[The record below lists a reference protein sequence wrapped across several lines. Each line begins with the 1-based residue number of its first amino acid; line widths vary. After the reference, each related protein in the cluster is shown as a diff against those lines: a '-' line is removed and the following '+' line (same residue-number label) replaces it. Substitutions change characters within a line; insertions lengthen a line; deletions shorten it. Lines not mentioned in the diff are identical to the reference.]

1 METPLWSGAGPGVAC
16 MCLGVVASRVP
27 RVGST
32 TLGPS
37 QQSRGPGF
45 PTISK
50 IQAPKQHP
58 EKLLVLSVSSPVG
71 QALRMLPRPFLG
83 QEKAVQQLKNFPDAF
98 YLFCFI
104 FEQPNAGGLGL
115 TVQSWQ
121 EQHILLRESCFSATS
136 IYCHSAVLRG
146 NLPQKPHLVPQGGP

>member
-1 METPLWSGAGPGVAC
+1 
-16 MCLGVVASRVP
+16 
-27 RVGST
+27 
-32 TLGPS
+32 
-37 QQSRGPGF
+37 
-45 PTISK
+45 
-50 IQAPKQHP
+50 
-58 EKLLVLSVSSPVG
+58 
-71 QALRMLPRPFLG
+71 MLPRPFLG

-121 EQHILLRESCFSATS
+121 EQHILLGESCFSATS

-146 NLPQKPHLVPQGGP
+146 NLPQKQHLVPQGDP